1 MVVNLQF
8 TRMDNLPLLEQ
19 ETDRSIVDSRE
30 VRALESIT
38 STVVVRGGAVRE
50 ADGGCPTA
58 SSGRTAQ
65 ARGCAGGRWR
75 RARGC
80 AVEERGLGKKKLSS
94 GSKV

>member
-38 STVVVRGGAVRE
+38 STVMVRGAVRE

-75 RARGC
+75 RAQGS
-80 AVEERGLGKKKLSS
+80 AVEDRGLGKKKLSS

>member
-1 MVVNLQF
+1 MAANLQF
-8 TRMDNLPLLEQ
+8 THVDNLPLLEQ
-19 ETDRSIVDSRE
+19 ETDRSVVDSRE

-38 STVVVRGGAVRE
+38 STMMVRGAARE

-58 SSGRTAQ
+58 SSGRTVQ

-80 AVEERGLGKKKLSS
+80 AVEERGLGKMKLSS